1 MSEDLIPGL
10 PEDDMSFN
18 FRKRPVSKEIQEN
31 NWKKVEEVI
40 STEMPVRKINW
51 FKSVSVAASI
61 ALVVCAGVWYAATNV
76 KDTVVDNSNSYKTDF
91 SKTKKITLPDGSK
104 VTLNANS
111 ELKLSSSWDEKAER
125 QVWLEGEAYFEVEK
139 KPGTHQK
146 FIVHTK
152 DLDVEVLGTKFNVN
166 TRHDNAIVSLEEGK
180 IKLSVKGETKTLS
193 KEKITTQTIE
203 MKPGEVVKLDSVI
216 NLATEQNV
224 NFRSG
229 WVRNE
234 FHFNNTSLKEIRNLI
249 YDTYGYTVEVNDEEL
264 LKRTISGDLRAANL
278 KELVD
283 VLQIAFKLKMTIENK
298 TVKISRL

>member
-40 STEMPVRKINW
+40 STEVPVRKINW
-51 FKSVSVAASI
+51 FKSVSIAASI
-61 ALVVCAGVWYAATNV
+61 ALVVGTGVWYAATNLN
-76 KDTVVDNSNSYKTDF
+76 TTSADNSNIYKTDF
-91 SKTKKITLPDGSK
+91 AKTKRITLPDGSK

-111 ELKLSSSWDEKAER
+111 ELKLSSAWDDNAER

-139 KPGTHQK
+139 KPATHQK

-152 DLDVEVLGTKFNVN
+152 DIDVEVLGTKFNVN
-166 TRHDNAIVSLEEGK
+166 TRHDKAVVSLEEGK
-180 IKLSVKGETKTLS
+180 IKLSVKGETKTIS
-193 KEKITTQTIE
+193 KETLTNQIIE
-203 MKPGEVVKLDSVI
+203 MKPGEVVKLDSAI
-216 NLATEQNV
+216 NLATEENV
-224 NFRSG
+224 NFHSG

-234 FHFNNTSLKEIRNLI
+234 FHFNNTSLKEIKNLI